1 MQDNNESVSL
11 ILPRIWCGKFT
22 IDTAFVTQ
30 IWVQIVLA
38 AANAVAF

>member
-1 MQDNNESVSL
+1 MHDNNESITSKA
-11 ILPRIWCGKFT
+11 RIWCGKFT
-22 IDTAFVTQ
+22 IDTAFVTR

>member
-1 MQDNNESVSL
+1 MHDNNES
-11 ILPRIWCGKFT
+11 ITWCGKFT
-22 IDTAFVTQ
+22 IDTAFVTR